1 MGHKGKKKKGICFLM
16 YQGKQKNLFSYIYI
30 YNAPTY
36 IYIETFSSIYLL
48 IYLSI
53 YLSRKLVFQSVK

>member
-1 MGHKGKKKKGICFLM
+1 M
-16 YQGKQKNLFSYIYI
+16 YQGKQKKPLLIYIYI

-53 YLSRKLVFQSVK
+53 YPES